1 MYIYTYNTLMT
12 YIRISPRLMLIHVLH
27 QQKRVLDVKCKR
39 YLEVPI
45 LVHTRVPNSYSY
57 LQ

>member
-1 MYIYTYNTLMT
+1 MT

-45 LVHTRVPNSYSY
+45 PVHTRVPNSYSY